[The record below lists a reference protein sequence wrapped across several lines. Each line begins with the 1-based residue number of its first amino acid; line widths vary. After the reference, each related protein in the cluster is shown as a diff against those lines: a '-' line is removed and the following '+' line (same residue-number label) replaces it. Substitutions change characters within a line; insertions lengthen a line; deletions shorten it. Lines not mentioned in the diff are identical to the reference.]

1 MAEEITG
8 AGVQTMGAA
17 DVAGQ
22 QSGQEANA
30 QAQAQQQPANVP
42 DAQGQGTQQEETFG
56 SLIQGRYKKDFDAE
70 VQKIVQKRVRE
81 MGRYKG
87 QAEAMAPI
95 IDQLGALY
103 GIDTSDPRKTDFAA
117 LAQRFSADERLYSAE
132 AMERGVTA
140 DVLKKEYAGRAEN
153 TAMRRQLQEYQMR
166 EAFAGIQAD
175 FARDV
180 TAKYGAEFETEMQN
194 PEFARLLGAGVP
206 VRTAY
211 EVCHKDEIE
220 QARAQ
225 AVARQTRE
233 NLMSTIQ
240 AQGAR
245 PQEIGAGA
253 GGGSNVPTTKTHW
266 SRAEVEDMRRRAAMG
281 ERVIP

>member
-1 MAEEITG
+1 MEGEFTG
-8 AGVQTMGAA
+8 AGAQTTGAA

-22 QSGQEANA
+22 QSGQEAVA
-30 QAQAQQQPANVP
+30 QAQVQQQPANVP
-42 DAQGQGTQQEETFG
+42 DAQGQGTQEETFD
-56 SLIQGRYKKDFDAE
+56 SLIRGRYKQDFDSA
-70 VQKIVQKRVRE
+70 VQKVVKQRVR
-81 MGRYKG
+81 GLNQYKG

-132 AMERGVTA
+132 AMEKGMSA
-140 DVLKKEYAGRAEN
+140 DALKKEYAGRAEN

-180 TAKYGAEFETEMQN
+180 TARYGADFETEMQN
-194 PEFARLLGAGVP
+194 PDFARLMGAGVP
-206 VRTAY
+206 PKTAY
-211 EVCHKDEIE
+211 EVIHQQEIAQAQAQLVAN
-220 QARAQ
+220 QAR
-225 AVARQTRE
+225 E
-233 NLMSTIQ
+233 NVMRTIQ

-253 GGGSNVPTTKTHW
+253 AGGENVPMKTHW
-266 SRAEVEDMRRRAAMG
+266 SRAEVEDMRRRAARG

>member
-1 MAEEITG
+1 MEGEFTG
-8 AGVQTMGAA
+8 VSVQTNAA
-17 DVAGQ
+17 DAAGQ
-22 QSGQEANA
+22 QSGQEAVA
-30 QAQAQQQPANVP
+30 QAQVQQQPANVP
-42 DAQGQGTQQEETFG
+42 DAQGQGTQEETFD
-56 SLIQGRYKKDFDAE
+56 SLIRGRYKQDFDSA
-70 VQKIVQKRVRE
+70 VQKVVKQRVR
-81 MGRYKG
+81 GLNQYKG

-132 AMERGVTA
+132 AMEKGMSA
-140 DVLKKEYAGRAEN
+140 DALKKEYAGRAEN

-180 TAKYGAEFETEMQN
+180 TARYGADFETEMQN
-194 PEFARLLGAGVP
+194 PDFARLMGAGVP
-206 VRTAY
+206 PKTAY
-211 EVCHKDEIE
+211 EVIHQQEIAQAQAQLVAN
-220 QARAQ
+220 QAR
-225 AVARQTRE
+225 E
-233 NLMSTIQ
+233 NVMRTIQ

-253 GGGSNVPTTKTHW
+253 AGGENVPMKTHW
-266 SRAEVEDMRRRAAMG
+266 SRAEVEDMRRRAERG

>member
-1 MAEEITG
+1 MEGEFTG
-8 AGVQTMGAA
+8 VSAQTMGAA

-22 QSGQEANA
+22 QSGQEAAA
-30 QAQAQQQPANVP
+30 QAQVQQQPANVP
-42 DAQGQGTQQEETFG
+42 DAQGQGTQEETFD
-56 SLIQGRYKKDFDAE
+56 SLIRGRYKQDFDSA
-70 VQKIVQKRVRE
+70 VQKVVKQRVR
-81 MGRYKG
+81 GLNQYKG

-132 AMERGVTA
+132 AMEKGMSA
-140 DVLKKEYAGRAEN
+140 DALKKEYAGRAEN

-180 TAKYGAEFETEMQN
+180 TARYGADFETEMQN
-194 PEFARLLGAGVP
+194 PDFARLMGAGVP
-206 VRTAY
+206 PKTAY
-211 EVCHKDEIE
+211 EVIHQQEIAQAQAQLVAN
-220 QARAQ
+220 QAR
-225 AVARQTRE
+225 E
-233 NLMSTIQ
+233 NVMRTIQ

-245 PQEIGAGA
+245 PQEIGSSAA
-253 GGGSNVPTTKTHW
+253 GGENVPMKTHW
-266 SRAEVEDMRRRAAMG
+266 SRAEVEDMRRRAARG

>member
-1 MAEEITG
+1 MEGEFTG
-8 AGVQTMGAA
+8 VSVQTNAA
-17 DVAGQ
+17 DAAGQ
-22 QSGQEANA
+22 QSGQEAAA
-30 QAQAQQQPANVP
+30 QAQVQQQPVNVP
-42 DAQGQGTQQEETFG
+42 DAQGQGTQEETFD
-56 SLIQGRYKKDFDAE
+56 SLIRGRYKQDFDSA
-70 VQKIVQKRVRE
+70 VQKVVKQRVR
-81 MGRYKG
+81 GLNQYKG

-132 AMERGVTA
+132 AMEKGMSA
-140 DVLKKEYAGRAEN
+140 DALKKEYAGRAEN

-180 TAKYGAEFETEMQN
+180 TARYGADFETEMQN
-194 PEFARLLGAGVP
+194 PDFARLMGAGVP
-206 VRTAY
+206 PKTAY
-211 EVCHKDEIE
+211 EVIHQQEIAQAQAQLVAN
-220 QARAQ
+220 QAR
-225 AVARQTRE
+225 E
-233 NLMSTIQ
+233 NVMRTIQ

-245 PQEIGAGA
+245 PQEIGSSAA
-253 GGGSNVPTTKTHW
+253 GGENVPMKTHW
-266 SRAEVEDMRRRAAMG
+266 SRAEVEDMRRRAARG